1 MKISYFFPIFCD
13 TDARVFFEEFS
24 KSDFYKRYPERQIV
38 FACQKNDEK
47 NIEYLKT
54 LPNVTTNIFEEKFGY
69 TDAFKSC
76 LSLFDGDV
84 LLLGDPALCGIDTV
98 FDLCVREHE
107 AGADIVHL
115 RKKFGKTKGFFA
127 NLWSN
132 CSRIFSS
139 LVASQKDS
147 GNVLSLGLYSRDVV
161 EILQTLPEKS
171 CLLKNADDLVGFK
184 SKTIFVDGTSETYSP
199 EYSAKSSAL
208 TWAVVSNVIFLASI
222 AAMITLDILLPGY
235 QLISTLVC
243 VFFMLVSLAVCLLM
257 IFKHFFDLRNT
268 GKTLP
273 FLTLSENE
281 ENVNKP
287 AKTSSKKPSNVTKTN
302 KNDTKAATESKK
314 SSKNTSTDENSSQK
328 TSKVALTGEN
338 SSKTTSKNKSTNK
351 NDAKGATTNKKN
363 K

>member
-13 TDARVFFEEFS
+13 TDAKVFFEEFS

-47 NIEYLKT
+47 NVEYLKT
-54 LPNVTTNIFEEKFGY
+54 LPNVTTSVFEEKFGY

-76 LSLFDGDV
+76 LNLFDGDV
-84 LLLGDPALCGIDTV
+84 LLLGDCALCGIDTV
-98 FDLCVREHE
+98 FDLCVKEHE

-115 RKKFGKTKGFFA
+115 RKKFGKAKGLFA

-161 EILQTLPEKS
+161 EILQTLPEKA

-184 SKTIFVDGTSETYSP
+184 SKTIFVDGASETYSP
-199 EYSAKSSAL
+199 EHSAKSSAL
-208 TWAVVSNVIFLASI
+208 MWAGVSNVLFLASI
-222 AAMITLDILLPGY
+222 AAMITLDILLPDY
-235 QLISTLVC
+235 QLVSTLVC

-273 FLTLSENE
+273 FLVLSENGE
-281 ENVNKP
+281 DVDKS
-287 AKTSSKKPSNVTKTN
+287 AKASSKKPSNVIKTN
-302 KNDTKAATESKK
+302 KIDTNVATDGKK
-314 SSKNTSTDENSSQK
+314 T
-328 TSKVALTGEN
+328 
-338 SSKTTSKNKSTNK
+338 SKTTSKVAMKGKKTSDLLFKDKNSSKKTLNSKKALQEASTNEK
-351 NDAKGATTNKKN
+351 S
-363 K
+363 